1 MQKRQLGPDGP
12 MIGAVA
18 LGTMNFVGTYGDT
31 TPEDALRCMS
41 ACLEMGVNHLDTS
54 NIYGAGRAE
63 ELLSRFLKDHRDRVV
78 MASKGGITRHAEQP
92 FDNSAAHLREAL
104 EGSLRRLGVDHID
117 LYYLHRHQAERPIEE
132 VMETLLAFRAEG
144 KIGAIGLSEIAPAT
158 LERAQAVGPV
168 AAVQSEYSLWT
179 RQVELGMLQATG
191 RSGTALVGFSPV
203 GRGVFARELPDP
215 ADFGQNDLRQGMPR
229 FAPENWPHNR
239 ERLLAFGRFA
249 ADLGESP
256 ATLAIAWLLSR
267 GPQVIALPGSRSI
280 AHMQDNIRGAMI
292 DLSAE
297 HLDRIEALLPV
308 GWAHGARYGVTMSK
322 GPQAYC

>member
-12 MIGAVA
+12 MVGAVA

-31 TPEDALRCMS
+31 TPEDALRRMS
-41 ACLEMGVNHLDTS
+41 ACLEMGVDHFDSS

-63 ELLSRFLKDHRDRVV
+63 ELLSRFLKDHGDRVV
-78 MASKGGITRHAEQP
+78 LASKCGITRRAEQP
-92 FDNSAAHLREAL
+92 FDNSAAHMREAL
-104 EGSLRRLGVDHID
+104 EGSLRRLGVDHIH
-117 LYYLHRHQAERPIEE
+117 LYYLHRHEVARPIEE

-144 KIGAIGLSEIAPAT
+144 KIGAIGLSEVAPAT

-203 GRGVFARELPDP
+203 GRGIFARELPDP
-215 ADFGQNDLRQGMPR
+215 ATFGQNDLRQGMPR
-229 FAPENWPHNR
+229 FSPEHWPHNLK
-239 ERLLAFGRFA
+239 RLQAFRSFA

-280 AHMQDNIRGAMI
+280 AHMQDNARGAMI
-292 DLSAE
+292 DLSPQ
-297 HLDRIEALLPV
+297 HLDQIEALLPI
-308 GWAHGARYGVTMSK
+308 GWAHGPRYGAAMSV